1 MTAWCGRRRPTVC
14 QVPPGE
20 ATSGGGWRRVATP
33 ASRGTGAQGGTAQA
47 QKDQAGPEQGTVWA
61 VTRRSCYY
69 CCGGGDG
76 GVGGGGGWV
85 LSSEAGQR
93 GWWRC
98 SDIREGRG
106 CRCRQ
111 CGTKDA
117 GRLSF
122 DISLIC
128 CALASRRLLG
138 RGRETSHP
146 QMRQPMAAPGN
157 TDGLGASLAGRQTR
171 DPDIQGPKERKR
183 VSAGARQRSAA
194 PILVWRML
202 RFEDSGGGGPRDD
215 GIYDTTCIAARWIYQ
230 RRPRTR
236 GKARKRE
243 REF

>member
-47 QKDQAGPEQGTVWA
+47 QKDQAGPKQGTVWA

-146 QMRQPMAAPGN
+146 QMRQPMAAQATPTVWEQVSQAAKPGIQISRGRKSGR
-157 TDGLGASLAGRQTR
+157 GLAR
-171 DPDIQGPKERKR
+171 ER
-183 VSAGARQRSAA
+183 GSAA
-194 PILVWRML
+194 
-202 RFEDSGGGGPRDD
+202 
-215 GIYDTTCIAARWIYQ
+215 Q
-230 RRPRTR
+230 RR
-236 GKARKRE
+236 
-243 REF
+243 F